1 MTRVLVVD
9 DSPTTRR
16 IVRRALVMSGVPE
29 MGISE
34 AEDGR
39 EALNKICAEK
49 PSLVLSDVNMPIMDG
64 FQLLTEMGSRGLMDR
79 TSVVVITS
87 RSSKKDRG
95 RLLELGAKT
104 VIKKPFPVH
113 ALGAYI
119 APYLVTSDEVAAES
133 VDEPDIEAEGSTAP
147 RDEAIGQA
155 LSAALSHTLELTAF
169 LDVVPVDVTD
179 LAEDAVFHYSELSL
193 TLGVF
198 GRLWVAAPA
207 DSIEL
212 FAHSGTEENGH
223 RSNCVARH
231 ANALAELVNVLAG
244 EFCSEYLGDEAEFE
258 FGLPSSKVLL
268 TRDSLL
274 DDGYV
279 FGLDGGS
286 QLLLAGLTPTNHG

>member
-104 VIKKPFPVH
+104 VIKKPFPV
-113 ALGAYI
+113 LFKVYNGV
-119 APYLVTSDEVAAES
+119 PFL
-133 VDEPDIEAEGSTAP
+133 
-147 RDEAIGQA
+147 R
-155 LSAALSHTLELTAF
+155 EL
-169 LDVVPVDVTD
+169 
-179 LAEDAVFHYSELSL
+179 
-193 TLGVF
+193 
-198 GRLWVAAPA
+198 RQ
-207 DSIEL
+207 
-212 FAHSGTEENGH
+212 
-223 RSNCVARH
+223 
-231 ANALAELVNVLAG
+231 
-244 EFCSEYLGDEAEFE
+244 
-258 FGLPSSKVLL
+258 
-268 TRDSLL
+268 LL
-274 DDGYV
+274 DWCDCV
-279 FGLDGGS
+279 SVCIPLR
-286 QLLLAGLTPTNHG
+286 AA